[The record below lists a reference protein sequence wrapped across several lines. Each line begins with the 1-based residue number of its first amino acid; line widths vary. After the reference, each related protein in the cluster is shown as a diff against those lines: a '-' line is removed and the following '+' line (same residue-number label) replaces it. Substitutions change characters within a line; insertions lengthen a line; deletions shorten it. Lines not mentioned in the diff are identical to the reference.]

1 MAKSDKSITESWT
14 SCNTFVIIM
23 VSNVM
28 KEKYNASEKN
38 HGSCSRCCYAGGTC

>member
-1 MAKSDKSITESWT
+1 MAKSDKSITENWT
-14 SCNTFVIIM
+14 FCNTFVIIM

-38 HGSCSRCCYAGGTC
+38 HGSCSRSGNAGGTC